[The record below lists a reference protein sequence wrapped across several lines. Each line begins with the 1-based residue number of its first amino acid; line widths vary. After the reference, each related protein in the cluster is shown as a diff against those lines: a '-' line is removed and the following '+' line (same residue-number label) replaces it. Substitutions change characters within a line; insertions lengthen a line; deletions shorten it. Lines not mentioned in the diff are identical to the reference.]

1 MADLRPH
8 IADEY
13 RVRGWAA
20 APVTASYGATLYG
33 SIFSRSS
40 GRARYGRFRPK
51 TQKITPRG
59 AHRWPVAHGW
69 MPKIY
74 LETLSAI
81 YNTWYVKWL
90 CFCSISVAY
99 SGCAGGA
106 GGRGWSRG
114 AEGPGTSMGTEDR
127 AEGVYAG
134 LGVRV
139 MSIKELLAK
148 QG

>member
-59 AHRWPVAHGW
+59 AHRWPVAHGRACNV
-69 MPKIY
+69 Y
-74 LETLSAI
+74 LETRSGVCNSFDTRKLLRATPRTVLDLLI
-81 YNTWYVKWL
+81 
-90 CFCSISVAY
+90 VAVGQGRY
-99 SGCAGGA
+99 ALRHWGTADLLPLGFSLLPGA
-106 GGRGWSRG
+106 W
-114 AEGPGTSMGTEDR
+114 T
-127 AEGVYAG
+127 
-134 LGVRV
+134 
-139 MSIKELLAK
+139 
-148 QG
+148 